1 MDLSVSIPYFCFMAI
16 LVMLVFVE
24 FNLQNHNHRTKYVFI
39 FSLFLFT
46 LFVGLKGWTGM
57 DVMMYYEN
65 YLEAPTLGDFF
76 LGRYSKDWYTDFEIG
91 FNLFEVVAKTPDHAN

>member
-1 MDLSVSIPYFCFMAI
+1 MDLSISVPYFCFMAI

-65 YLEAPTLGDFF
+65 YQEAPTLGEFV
-76 LGRYSKDWYTDFEIG
+76 LGHYSKDWYTDFEIG
-91 FNLFEVVAKTPDHAN
+91 FNLFEVLAKTLGMS